1 MVNFCDRFESTL
13 EGAEFAGD
21 CAKVAVIREVALK
34 LRALNYAPTVVGAR
48 QEDTWAS
55 GFEMVV
61 QASESPS
68 PPTARKVVFAFDL

>member
-1 MVNFCDRFESTL
+1 MNFCDGFESTL

-34 LRALNYAPTVVGAR
+34 LRALNYAPTVVGAH

-61 QASESPS
+61 QASECPS
-68 PPTARKVVFAFDL
+68 PRAARKVVFAFDL